1 VCGAI
6 EHLFKIP
13 GFKHIVVADDDVDIF
28 DEQEV
33 HWATSTRFRA
43 DCDLVAASGL
53 PGFYEDP
60 TADATGTTAK
70 MGVDLTAPAG
80 WPANIKQRRTSVPAI
95 VSTGVASLRDV
106 LARGP
111 KFFADLMRET
121 GSRDGRELALALG
134 ELRETAELRR
144 LPDGEYALIGPD

>member
-1 VCGAI
+1 
-6 EHLFKIP
+6 
-13 GFKHIVVADDDVDIF
+13 
-28 DEQEV
+28 
-33 HWATSTRFRA
+33 
-43 DCDLVAASGL
+43 
-53 PGFYEDP
+53 
-60 TADATGTTAK
+60 

-95 VSTGVASLRDV
+95 VSTGAASLRDV